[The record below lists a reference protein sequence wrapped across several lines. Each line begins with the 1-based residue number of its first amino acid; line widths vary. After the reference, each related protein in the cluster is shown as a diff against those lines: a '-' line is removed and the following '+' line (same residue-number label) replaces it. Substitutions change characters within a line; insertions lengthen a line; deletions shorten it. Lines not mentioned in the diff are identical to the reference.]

1 MAHEDEQKPLAD
13 AGPVERPV
21 RPLADISPDGREVWA
36 WADRLSE
43 RVHLT
48 DELQRAKLQLHNT
61 LNTCGSCARWMTR
74 DCPREK
80 HDNRTGRSTGPSCA
94 AIKCSA
100 FVMIPLNAKTA
111 ALAETKIAELRQRL
125 QAA

>member
-1 MAHEDEQKPLAD
+1 MTEQKQPALAGQVD
-13 AGPVERPV
+13 RHV
-21 RPLADISPDGREVWA
+21 RPPAEVSPDGREVWA

-43 RVHLT
+43 RVHLN
-48 DELQRAKLQLHNT
+48 DELRRAKEQLHNT
-61 LNTCGSCARWMTR
+61 LNTCGSCANWMTR

-80 HDNRTGRSTGPSCA
+80 HDNRTGRSAGPSCA

-100 FVMIPLNAKTA
+100 FVMSPLNAKTA
-111 ALAETKIAELRQRL
+111 ALAEAKIAELRQRL